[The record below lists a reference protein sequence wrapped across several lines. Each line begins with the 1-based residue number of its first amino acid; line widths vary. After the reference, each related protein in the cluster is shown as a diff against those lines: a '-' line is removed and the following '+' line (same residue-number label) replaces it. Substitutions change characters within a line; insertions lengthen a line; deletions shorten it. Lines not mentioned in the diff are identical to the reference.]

1 MKSPISVLLII
12 LIAIFSNAGSAAAK
26 DRSNGTLPFV
36 SIEEELALGDDLAS
50 FSIRHLKI
58 IRNRTIE
65 RYLTDLAARIGAV
78 SHWSGLSYTVFVINE
93 KDINHFSLP
102 GGNIYIFRGLLE
114 ACSSSEVAAVLAH
127 EIAHLSMRDG
137 VSRLA
142 EKYSYAVAA
151 QQLLGNNPEI
161 AAHIIQ
167 SLYTRDTIL
176 DYPAEKEFTADR
188 LALEYLEKAELDP
201 SAMPMLLRRLIKLEK
216 SDPQRLSLLLVTHPA
231 TKKRLRNL
239 PIKKSRRQSG
249 ETEDLSFQN
258 IRLILERLPY

>member
-1 MKSPISVLLII
+1 MKSLISVLLII
-12 LIAIFSNAGSAAAK
+12 LLAGFINKDRAAAK
-26 DRSNGTLPFV
+26 DRQNGTLPFV

-50 FSIRHLKI
+50 FSIQHLKI

-78 SHWSGLSYTVFVINE
+78 SHWSGLNYTVFVINE

-114 ACSSSEVAAVLAH
+114 SCSSSEVAAVLAH

-201 SAMPMLLRRLIKLEK
+201 AALPVLLRRLIKLEK
-216 SDPQRLSLLLVTHPA
+216 SDPQRFALLLVTHPP
-231 TKKRLRNL
+231 TKKRLKNL
-239 PIKKSRRQSG
+239 QHKKSLHQSVATD
-249 ETEDLSFQN
+249 ELYFQN